1 MGEELKDQLTLKYR
15 PKTWKTFVGNDSV
28 AEAIQ
33 KNLEKE
39 NIQRTIMLTGPYGT
53 GKTTIAR
60 IIKRQLKVSDQ
71 DYRELDIGSVRG
83 IDNVREIIKESY
95 YKPLASVYKLYV
107 LDECFHEN
115 SLVSTTQGQKHI
127 KDIKIG
133 DKVHNIY
140 GVDTVEHVFK
150 NTIPLSRVVK
160 VLTNKGEIFC
170 SKEHKFFTDKGWV
183 EAVNLKGCNIF
194 SEVDEKLRKKEILR
208 EGKYAKKE
216 KKKTSKSNLPSMQ
229 ERIFIRST
237 KWESLF
243 RMFYDRMCDL
253 RKKSK
258 SAFIR
263 ITPQTNLFSK
273 LRREKQACEYSF
285 SGIKTKIER
294 FFEKNVFNR
303 EREETKK
310 EYFRT
315 NEKQQPNAQKEIYQ
329 QNEKNQESKW
339 YLQYLEIGKGW
350 KRKTFTYS
358 PTNFAFAFEM
368 GSGISSL
375 QCPEYQTQQK
385 RVAETEQFT
394 DLLQNRHC
402 QSKIENRDR
411 NRWGMP
417 QQFEKKNNRRKERR
431 TSEIIRVE
439 NIEIYKQRCND
450 KSFESIISDKER
462 NKGFITFYDLQI
474 QNHPSYKVNDC
485 IVHNCHKATPD
496 AKEAMLKWLEEP
508 PKHAII
514 ILATTNPSQFPN
526 TIISRCAYYEL
537 KSLPKAKIKKI
548 LQRIISKENLNIS
561 DTLLTAIVEN
571 ANGSPR
577 QAVSILDSINGIQDQ
592 EEKALEIIERNQFS
606 EASVLDICQ
615 GLYNNI
621 TWKIMAQYLS
631 KLDDDAD
638 YEYIRYA
645 VLKYMGKVLLN
656 PKAQADSDRICEI
669 ITLFSEPFFYSK
681 KAGLISSCY
690 LASKI

>member
-107 LDECFHEN
+107 LDEAH
-115 SLVSTTQGQKHI
+115 
-127 KDIKIG
+127 
-133 DKVHNIY
+133 
-140 GVDTVEHVFK
+140 
-150 NTIPLSRVVK
+150 R
-160 VLTNKGEIFC
+160 
-170 SKEHKFFTDKGWV
+170 
-183 EAVNLKGCNIF
+183 
-194 SEVDEKLRKKEILR
+194 
-208 EGKYAKKE
+208 
-216 KKKTSKSNLPSMQ
+216 
-229 ERIFIRST
+229 
-237 KWESLF
+237 
-243 RMFYDRMCDL
+243 
-253 RKKSK
+253 
-258 SAFIR
+258 
-263 ITPQTNLFSK
+263 
-273 LRREKQACEYSF
+273 
-285 SGIKTKIER
+285 
-294 FFEKNVFNR
+294 
-303 EREETKK
+303 
-310 EYFRT
+310 
-315 NEKQQPNAQKEIYQ
+315 
-329 QNEKNQESKW
+329 
-339 YLQYLEIGKGW
+339 
-350 KRKTFTYS
+350 
-358 PTNFAFAFEM
+358 
-368 GSGISSL
+368 
-375 QCPEYQTQQK
+375 
-385 RVAETEQFT
+385 
-394 DLLQNRHC
+394 
-402 QSKIENRDR
+402 
-411 NRWGMP
+411 
-417 QQFEKKNNRRKERR
+417 
-431 TSEIIRVE
+431 
-439 NIEIYKQRCND
+439 
-450 KSFESIISDKER
+450 
-462 NKGFITFYDLQI
+462 
-474 QNHPSYKVNDC
+474 
-485 IVHNCHKATPD
+485 ATPD